1 MDWIISLFFRYL
13 YEFYGFVQPSA
24 GHLGILIDRG
34 RAAYRLFEV
43 AAEERLVGKV
53 EQVAYL
59 LHIVFAAFEQSLGF
73 ENDVVANPVAGV
85 VSTDVEDHL
94 RQVFGGDTQFV
105 GIEAYASF
113 GGAVLLEQGDEL
125 VENLFLARNILGVF
139 LLDIGAH
146 QLAEVVIE
154 YLNVTVENFVGE
166 YPFGLTYFFLHVVVK
181 SEHLVHFTV
190 GKP

>member
-53 EQVAYL
+53 EKVAHL
-59 LHIVFAAFEQSLGF
+59 LYIVFAAFEQSLGF

-85 VSTDVEDHL
+85 TPADVEDHL
-94 RQVFGGDTQFV
+94 
-105 GIEAYASF
+105 
-113 GGAVLLEQGDEL
+113 
-125 VENLFLARNILGVF
+125 
-139 LLDIGAH
+139 
-146 QLAEVVIE
+146 
-154 YLNVTVENFVGE
+154 
-166 YPFGLTYFFLHVVVK
+166 
-181 SEHLVHFTV
+181 
-190 GKP
+190 